1 MGGNYT
7 QVTTQ
12 TLDKTI
18 DNALN
23 KWVKN
28 GYSIDIPP
36 FHVVA
41 WQDNG
46 TVLQAYTGLSSL
58 ADFAGISVMIIP
70 GWGFGK
76 VAKAGNIPGAL
87 VGMGATPGQ
96 VVYMGVAAGTLSLT
110 PPSDYNSTIF
120 KVGRAE
126 PANYSTDGSAIDL
139 FLEPEII
146 SEG

>member
-1 MGGNYT
+1 MAEYT

-12 TLDKTI
+12 ILNDTI
-18 DNALN
+18 DSAINR
-23 KWVKN
+23 WVKN
-28 GYSIDIPP
+28 GYSIDILP

-58 ADFAGISVMIIP
+58 ADFAGVSVMTIS
-70 GWGFGK
+70 GWSFGK

-96 VVYMGVAAGTLSLT
+96 VVYMGVVAGELSLT
-110 PPSDYNSTIF
+110 PPSDYSSTIF

-126 PANYSTDGSAIDL
+126 PANYSTDGAAIDL